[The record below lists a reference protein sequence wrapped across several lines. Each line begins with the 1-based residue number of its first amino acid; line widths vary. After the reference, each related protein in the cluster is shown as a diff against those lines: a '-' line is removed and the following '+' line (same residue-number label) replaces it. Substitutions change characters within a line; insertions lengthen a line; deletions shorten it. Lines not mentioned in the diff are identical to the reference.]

1 MRSIY
6 VYLNILLLSSL
17 SIIFISFG
25 AWYFVEAN
33 HEVEEL
39 MDAELAQWARMGAAL
54 FAQETSTKTY
64 EHLAEHLI
72 ASYQMTQV
80 HSKTVQHKYEKK
92 LLLSVWNAQ
101 GERLF
106 PPHQVQSLQNIQPQ
120 HLQAQII
127 HTGFAWKHEA
137 QDTWRTFTLY
147 DQQDALWIRAA
158 QRADIR
164 GELVEK
170 ITLQISL
177 PLLLI
182 LPLSWLSIHFGL
194 RTGLAP
200 LARLSQG
207 VAQQNTQ
214 QLLPLQLDLPQELT
228 GLQHAFNQFI
238 TDLDAAFARERRFT
252 ADAAHELRTPLAAL
266 KIHLQNAQQA
276 PDQTH
281 SDQSIQAALEGA
293 RRLQHLIEQ
302 MLTLARSEAAASYL
316 ETPHSNL
323 ALNTWL
329 SGFLAEY
336 YPLAC
341 QSGHELHLATPEQ
354 EIYIGFDHHDL
365 ALLVRNALDNACK
378 YTPKGTDI
386 DIQLTANSAHALLTI
401 QDQGQSLT
409 TADLQRLGER
419 FVRLQPH
426 TASGSGLGISIM
438 QTLMRKYSQA
448 DLSFA
453 LTPQGGLKVSMC
465 LPYANQ
471 QTSLDCHNQV
481 KA

>member
-1 MRSIY
+1 MPSIY

-17 SIIFISFG
+17 SIIFIGSG

-54 FAQETSTKTY
+54 FAQETSTQTY
-64 EHLAEHLI
+64 EHLAEHLL
-72 ASYQMTQV
+72 ASYQMTQA
-80 HSKTVQHKYEKK
+80 HSKTPQHKYEKK

-106 PPHQVQSLQNIQPQ
+106 PPHQVQSLPNIQPQ
-120 HLQAQII
+120 HLQAQVIQ
-127 HTGFAWKHEA
+127 TGFAWKHEA
-137 QDTWRTFTLY
+137 QNTWRTFTLY
-147 DQQDALWIRAA
+147 DHQDALWIRAA

-214 QLLPLQLDLPQELT
+214 QLVPLQLDLPKELA
-228 GLQHAFNQFI
+228 GLQSAFNQFI

-276 PDQTH
+276 PDHT
-281 SDQSIQAALEGA
+281 QSYQAIKAALEGA

-302 MLTLARSEAAASYL
+302 MLTLARSEAAISHL
-316 ETPHSNL
+316 DIPRPNL
-323 ALNTWL
+323 ALQTWL
-329 SGFLAEY
+329 KSFLAEY

-341 QSGHELHLATPEQ
+341 QSGHELNLTTPEP
-354 EIYIGFDHHDL
+354 EIYIHFDDQDL

-378 YTPKGTDI
+378 YTPSGTEI
-386 DIQLTANSAHALLTI
+386 NIELTAHAAHALLTI
-401 QDQGQSLT
+401 QDQGHSLT
-409 TADLQRLGER
+409 ATDLQRLGER

-426 TASGSGLGISIM
+426 IANGSGLGISIM
-438 QTLMRKYSQA
+438 QTLIRKYSQA
-448 DLSFA
+448 DLSFT
-453 LTPQGGLKVSMC
+453 LTPQGGLKVSMF
-465 LPYANQ
+465 LPYANI
-471 QTSLDCHNQV
+471 QTSLDCHT
-481 KA
+481 